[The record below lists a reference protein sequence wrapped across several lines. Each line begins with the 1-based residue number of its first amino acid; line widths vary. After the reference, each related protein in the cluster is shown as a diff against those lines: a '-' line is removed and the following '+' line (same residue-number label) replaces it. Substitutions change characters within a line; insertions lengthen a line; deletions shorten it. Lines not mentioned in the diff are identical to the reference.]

1 MYIILMSIGSIE
13 GQRKLSLRFL
23 SGCILGENIQGETH
37 DSIEDAKMALKLYE
51 TYSTLLA
58 EGGKESIVSILR
70 EMYAY
75 GRRHDWKYNPRE
87 PLLLAIHDS
96 KGIEGAK

>member
-1 MYIILMSIGSIE
+1 MSIGSIE